1 MKPLRLTVVSVLMQC
16 GKSEICRLAGI
27 YLNAFSPRNPPL
39 QKKIPAVLDHSRIF
53 VTQPQSIEKQC
64 VKRCCHR
71 AHCAWCASEEA
82 TGRNRFGT
90 AWRHALAFQ
99 HVR

>member
-1 MKPLRLTVVSVLMQC
+1 MPFCQEIPLC
-16 GKSEICRLAGI
+16 
-27 YLNAFSPRNPPL
+27 
-39 QKKIPAVLDHSRIF
+39 KKIPAVLDHSRIF
-53 VTQPQSIEKQC
+53 VTHPHRIEKQC

-71 AHCAWCASEEA
+71 AVHGVCASEEA

-99 HVR
+99 HVK